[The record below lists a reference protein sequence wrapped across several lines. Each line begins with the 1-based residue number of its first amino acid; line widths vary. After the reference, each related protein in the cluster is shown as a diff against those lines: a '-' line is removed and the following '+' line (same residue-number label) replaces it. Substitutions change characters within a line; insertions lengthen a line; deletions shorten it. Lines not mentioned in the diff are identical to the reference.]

1 MLIKGIF
8 KIKPQLSF
16 SYPMD
21 FPNNASLADAIA
33 CLIKEIG
40 AKNVY
45 LLGQSYGGMIAQIT
59 AKRHPDIIKG
69 MILSG
74 TCGLGQGMDEEGFAL
89 INKMLDPKK
98 IARNVKIDKKFPI
111 WLLVSMFKLMAGKVI
126 KDIIDICKDS
136 MSGKYFVLMD
146 TLLGDVLQYANTE
159 TKEDFLH
166 FENEVLTFFSKEDTI
181 FCDSLKQN
189 LVDLMTNPTV
199 VWNLKGGHLAMMT
212 SINEYVETLSKFIHE
227 RNKQ

>member
-1 MLIKGIF
+1 MIKGIF

-45 LLGQSYGGMIAQIT
+45 LLGQSYGEMIAQIT

-98 IARNVKIDKKFPI
+98 SQEMSK
-111 WLLVSMFKLMAGKVI
+111 SI
-126 KDIIDICKDS
+126 KS
-136 MSGKYFVLMD
+136 FQSGF
-146 TLLGDVLQYANTE
+146 
-159 TKEDFLH
+159 
-166 FENEVLTFFSKEDTI
+166 
-181 FCDSLKQN
+181 
-189 LVDLMTNPTV
+189 
-199 VWNLKGGHLAMMT
+199 
-212 SINEYVETLSKFIHE
+212 
-227 RNKQ
+227 

>member
-1 MLIKGIF
+1 MIKGIF

-33 CLIKEIG
+33 YLIKEIG

-74 TCGLGQGMDEEGFAL
+74 ACGLGQGMDEEGFAL

-98 IARNVKIDKKFPI
+98 SQEMSK
-111 WLLVSMFKLMAGKVI
+111 SI
-126 KDIIDICKDS
+126 KS
-136 MSGKYFVLMD
+136 FQSGF
-146 TLLGDVLQYANTE
+146 
-159 TKEDFLH
+159 
-166 FENEVLTFFSKEDTI
+166 
-181 FCDSLKQN
+181 
-189 LVDLMTNPTV
+189 
-199 VWNLKGGHLAMMT
+199 
-212 SINEYVETLSKFIHE
+212 
-227 RNKQ
+227 

>member
-33 CLIKEIG
+33 YLIKEIG

-74 TCGLGQGMDEEGFAL
+74 ACGLGQGMDEEGFAL

-98 IARNVKIDKKFPI
+98 SQEMSK
-111 WLLVSMFKLMAGKVI
+111 SI
-126 KDIIDICKDS
+126 KS
-136 MSGKYFVLMD
+136 FQSGF
-146 TLLGDVLQYANTE
+146 
-159 TKEDFLH
+159 
-166 FENEVLTFFSKEDTI
+166 
-181 FCDSLKQN
+181 
-189 LVDLMTNPTV
+189 
-199 VWNLKGGHLAMMT
+199 
-212 SINEYVETLSKFIHE
+212 
-227 RNKQ
+227 

>member
-33 CLIKEIG
+33 YLIKEIG

-45 LLGQSYGGMIAQIT
+45 LLGQSYGGMIAQSYGGMIAQIT

-74 TCGLGQGMDEEGFAL
+74 ACGLGQGMDEEGFAL

-98 IARNVKIDKKFPI
+98 SQEMSK
-111 WLLVSMFKLMAGKVI
+111 SI
-126 KDIIDICKDS
+126 KS
-136 MSGKYFVLMD
+136 FQSGF
-146 TLLGDVLQYANTE
+146 
-159 TKEDFLH
+159 
-166 FENEVLTFFSKEDTI
+166 
-181 FCDSLKQN
+181 
-189 LVDLMTNPTV
+189 
-199 VWNLKGGHLAMMT
+199 
-212 SINEYVETLSKFIHE
+212 
-227 RNKQ
+227 

>member
-1 MLIKGIF
+1 
-8 KIKPQLSF
+8 
-16 SYPMD
+16 MD

-45 LLGQSYGGMIAQIT
+45 LLGQSYGEMIAQIT

-98 IARNVKIDKKFPI
+98 SQEMSK
-111 WLLVSMFKLMAGKVI
+111 SI
-126 KDIIDICKDS
+126 KS
-136 MSGKYFVLMD
+136 FQSGF
-146 TLLGDVLQYANTE
+146 
-159 TKEDFLH
+159 
-166 FENEVLTFFSKEDTI
+166 
-181 FCDSLKQN
+181 
-189 LVDLMTNPTV
+189 
-199 VWNLKGGHLAMMT
+199 
-212 SINEYVETLSKFIHE
+212 
-227 RNKQ
+227 